1 MAKDYY
7 SLIIKNFHL
16 KDEDVINVYPFGSKI
31 YKTDNYR
38 SDYDFIVV
46 VKQGSCKE
54 YRKKIDNINVNVL
67 EELHFLIL
75 LKRHKMSILECFFLP
90 KELILK
96 EIKTYPEYKINL
108 SALKLYVKE
117 KSIDDWHRAEKA
129 FHAEEPI
136 FIKSIF
142 HAIRTLDFA
151 HQIIESGK
159 IKDYSS
165 CNHIWEH
172 LNNSKFDNWEDY
184 NEVFGRKFDSLY
196 QQVIGKE

>member
-1 MAKDYY
+1 MAKNYY
-7 SLIIKNFHL
+7 SLILKNFHL

-46 VKQGSCKE
+46 VKQVSHKDD
-54 YRKKIDNINVNVL
+54 RKKIDNININIYG
-67 EELHFLIL
+67 ESSFLDQL
-75 LKRHKMSILECFFLP
+75 TRNRMSALECIFLP
-90 KELILK
+90 KELVLK
-96 EIKTYPEYKINL
+96 ESKKIDVKINL
-108 SALKLYVKE
+108 SKLRLYSKE
-117 KSIDDWHRAEKA
+117 KSIDDWNRAEKA

-142 HAIRTLDFA
+142 HAIRTLDFT
-151 HQIIESGK
+151 HQIIEYGK

-172 LNNSKFDNWEDY
+172 LNNSQFDNWEDY

>member
-1 MAKDYY
+1 MAKNYY
-7 SLIIKNFHL
+7 SLILKNFHL

-46 VKQGSCKE
+46 VKQVSHKDD
-54 YRKKIDNINVNVL
+54 RKKIDNININIYG
-67 EELHFLIL
+67 ESSFLDQL
-75 LKRHKMSILECFFLP
+75 TRNRMSALECIFLP
-90 KELILK
+90 KELVLK
-96 EIKTYPEYKINL
+96 ESKKIDVKINL
-108 SALKLYVKE
+108 SKLRLYSKE
-117 KSIDDWHRAEKA
+117 KSIDDWNRAEKA

-142 HAIRTLDFA
+142 HAIRTLDFT
-151 HQIIESGK
+151 HQIIEYGK

-172 LNNSKFDNWEDY
+172 LNNSQFDNWEDY
-184 NEVFGRKFDSLY
+184 NEVFVRKFDSLY